1 MHHDGVRKTAYLK
14 RHAKDP
20 TTPLSAG
27 ELSRTLLWNKP
38 TLTEAAKDFQK
49 KHKIKVIV

>member
-1 MHHDGVRKTAYLK
+1 MHKDPTRKAAYLK

-20 TTPLSAG
+20 HNAVSAG

-38 TLTEAAKDFQK
+38 TLKQSAQDFQK
-49 KHKIKVIV
+49 KHGVKVVI